1 MSIKKYQINLPMKYK
16 NHIISSNIQL
26 LEALEKLEKIHI
38 KCLIVVENGLVLG
51 TITDGDI
58 RRSLLK
64 GHSLSAKASFIMNV
78 DYTYIEL
85 CDANGVYYLPKL
97 ASKLVPIVGKDKEL
111 DHIALVSHKGYIS
124 FSDAVIMAGGKG
136 TRLYPLTKST
146 PKPLV
151 YVDESKDLR
160 IIDLPLRLLEK
171 YGFQKV
177 FIIVNHMGDQIE
189 RKYKKSDYSF
199 EFRFLMETEF
209 KGTFGSVYDFKDYF
223 TSDFF
228 MMNCDVYTTLNIYK
242 MYREFK
248 DSNSCISVAGRITDH
263 YIDFGVLH
271 SEKDSIKVIEKPTY
285 RYDINMGIY
294 WINKSNISEKISPR
308 KSKLWHITDE
318 INSLTERSMKVS
330 RFEHV
335 GSWVDIGRVKD
346 LELIKT
352 TIE

>member
-1 MSIKKYQINLPMKYK
+1 MKYK
-16 NHIISSNIQL
+16 NHLIPSNLQL
-26 LEALEKLEKIHI
+26 LEALKRLEKIHI

-64 GHSLSAKASFIMNV
+64 GYSLSAKASSVMNI
-78 DYTYIEL
+78 DYTYIEY
-85 CDANGVYYLPKL
+85 CDANGIYYLPKL
-97 ASKLVPIVGKDKEL
+97 ASKLVPIVGKNKEL
-111 DHIALVSHKGYIS
+111 DHIVLVSYKGYIS
-124 FSDAVIMAGGKG
+124 FADAVIMAGGKG

-151 YVDESKDLR
+151 HVDESKDLR

-177 FIIVNHMGDQIE
+177 FIIVNHMGDQVE
-189 RKYKKSDYSF
+189 RKYQKSDYSF
-199 EFRFLMETEF
+199 EFRFLKETEF

-242 MYREFK
+242 MYSEFK
-248 DSNSCISVAGRITDH
+248 DSNSYITVAGRTIEH

-271 SEKDSIKVIEKPTY
+271 SQKDSIKVVEKPTY

-294 WINKSNISEKISPR
+294 WINRSILSEKILPR
-308 KSKLWHITDE
+308 NSELWHITDE
-318 INSLTERSMKVS
+318 INRLTDRSMKVS

-346 LELIKT
+346 LEIIKS